1 MTSLNRASTW
11 PPLAFFARKRGVFFI
26 GWWLALRQL
35 LGYGRFGDLKLR
47 EQVNEFYEKAWLPLR
62 NHFTP
67 ERRRWCGLR
76 FGFGRCRCLR
86 LHCVRSSEKPY

>member
-1 MTSLNRASTW
+1 
-11 PPLAFFARKRGVFFI
+11 
-26 GWWLALRQL
+26 LRQL

-47 EQVNEFYEKAWLPLR
+47 EQVNDFYEKAWLPLR

-86 LHCVRSSEKPY
+86 LHSVRSSEKPY